1 MRYLNVSCFI
11 LYLIFYLFKV
21 LHTYS
26 MMDVQALLQVGR
38 IEPLRGGSS
47 SSRRRPKPAHVYT
60 RKGNS
65 DVGRCQNSVYREEGI
80 DGDGTG
86 GSRV

>member
-1 MRYLNVSCFI
+1 MRYLKVSCFI

-26 MMDVQALLQVGR
+26 VMDVQALLQVNR
-38 IEPLRGGSS
+38 TEPLREDSNS
-47 SSRRRPKPAHVYT
+47 NRRGPKPAHVYT
-60 RKGNS
+60 EKGNS
-65 DVGRCQNSVYREEGI
+65 DVGRCQNSIYSEEGI